1 MSMLVRSTL
10 ALILAFCGTHAAAQ
24 AVTKEPI
31 RLIVGF
37 APGGPSD
44 IAGRIA
50 AEILSAKLGVSVVV
64 ENKAG
69 ASGAIAADAVANA
82 KPDGNT
88 LLVNV
93 TADIVNPVINREPKN
108 FITTRFAPVALIAT
122 APNVLVVHPSLPV
135 TSAKEL
141 VAFMRSQKADNSLSY
156 ASAGLGTVSHLSGVL
171 FTSASGASLIHV
183 PYKGT
188 AAAQV
193 DLLAGR
199 VQIMFDSL
207 SSGLVNAK
215 SGKVKALAVTSPK
228 RWPMAP
234 DLPTLEESGLPETDM
249 MAVFGLL
256 APAGTPK
263 AVVDK
268 LSGAL
273 LEGLRTPEVRARI
286 NQIGAEP
293 GDWSPEAYSAYLL
306 KQVQRWEKL
315 AAQGKFDTKN

>member
-1 MSMLVRSTL
+1 MPAFASVVLSL
-10 ALILAFCGTHAAAQ
+10 ACLLFCSVTVAQ
-24 AVTKEPI
+24 TPNKDPI
-31 RLIVGF
+31 RLVVGF

-64 ENKAG
+64 ENRAG
-69 ASGAIAADAVANA
+69 ASGSIAADAVANA

-93 TADIVNPVINREPKN
+93 TADIVNPVINREPKS
-108 FITTRFAPVALIAT
+108 FITTRFAPVGLIAT
-122 APNVLVVHPSLPV
+122 APNVLVVHPSIPV
-135 TSAKEL
+135 HSAKEL
-141 VAFMRSQKADNSLSY
+141 VAFVRSKNAENSLSY
-156 ASAGLGTVSHLSGVL
+156 ASAGLGTVSHLSGLL
-171 FTSASGASLIHV
+171 FASATGASIVHV

-234 DLPTLEESGLPETDM
+234 ELPTLEEIGLPETDM

-263 AVVDK
+263 AVIDK
-268 LSGAL
+268 LSVAL
-273 LEGLRTPEVRARI
+273 LEGLRTPDVRARI

-293 GDWSPEAYSAYLL
+293 GDWSPEAYGAYLS
-306 KQVQRWEKL
+306 KQVERWQKL
-315 AAQGKFDTKN
+315 AAQGKFDVKN